1 MTPRRRSHY
10 LGALCF
16 ASLAASGVLAQAP
29 SAAFDPHPVPAG
41 TLRIWGD
48 TYMSSVVLA
57 WEEHF
62 RRYHPDVQF
71 VTQLMG
77 TDTAM
82 PGLYGG
88 VADLALFGRESN
100 GAESDGFLHSLQ
112 YKPLQLRLMAGSLDA
127 PGKSYAPVL
136 FVRKG
141 NPLDRLTVAQAD
153 ALFGCG
159 QPGQSAPARTWG
171 DLGLEGEWKDKPI
184 HLYAFDIESGTGAFF
199 LRKLQGESQKMNWEI
214 IREFSDG
221 RHADGTAYDAGQQT
235 MDALKADPYGLAVS
249 GLHYADGDV
258 KPLAL
263 AAVAGSPYVYA
274 TRETVID
281 GTYPLARM
289 TYAFF
294 NQPSGQPV
302 PPLVKEFMRFF
313 YSDEGQGLISAE
325 PGFLPL
331 PPQDAKQQVLALH

>member
-1 MTPRRRSHY
+1 
-10 LGALCF
+10 
-16 ASLAASGVLAQAP
+16 
-29 SAAFDPHPVPAG
+29 
-41 TLRIWGD
+41 
-48 TYMSSVVLA
+48 MSSVVLA

-62 RRYHPDVQF
+62 RRYHPDVEF
-71 VTQLMG
+71 VNRLMG

-100 GAESDGFLHSLQ
+100 GTENDGFLHSLQ
-112 YKPLQLRLMAGSLDA
+112 YKPLQLHLMTGGLDA
-127 PGKSYAPVL
+127 PGMSYAPVL

-141 NPLDRLTVAQAD
+141 NPLDRLTLAQVD

-159 QPGQSAPARTWG
+159 QPGQGAPAMTWG
-171 DLGLEGEWKDKPI
+171 DLGLGGEWKDKPI
-184 HLYAFDIESGTGAFF
+184 HLYTFDMESGTGEFF
-199 LRKLQGESQKMNWEI
+199 LRRLQGESKKMNWAI
-214 IREFSDG
+214 IREFRDS
-221 RHADGTAYDAGQQT
+221 RHPDGTAYDAGQQT

-263 AAVAGSPYVYA
+263 AGTATGQYVYA
-274 TRETVID
+274 TRETVIS

-289 TYAFF
+289 TYVFV
-294 NQPSGQPV
+294 NQPPGQAV
-302 PPLVKEFMRFF
+302 PPLVKEFLRFV
-313 YSDEGQGLISAE
+313 YSDEGQNVISSE

-331 PPQDAKQQVLALH
+331 TTQDATDQVISMH

>member
-1 MTPRRRSHY
+1 VPCVSV
-10 LGALCF
+10 
-16 ASLAASGVLAQAP
+16 AASGVLAQAP
-29 SAAFDPHPVPAG
+29 SAAFDPRPVQAG

-62 RRYHPDVQF
+62 RHYHPEVHFDNR
-71 VTQLMG
+71 LMG
-77 TDTAM
+77 TDTGM

-88 VADLALFGRESN
+88 VADIALFGRESN
-100 GAESDGFLHSLQ
+100 GTESDGFLHSLE
-112 YKPLQLRLMAGSLDA
+112 YKPLELHLMAGSLDA

-136 FVRKG
+136 FVQKS

-159 QPGQSAPARTWG
+159 QPGQGTPPRTWG
-171 DLGLEGEWKDKPI
+171 DLGLGGEWKDKPI
-184 HLYAFDIESGTGAFF
+184 HLYAFDMESGTGAFF
-199 LRKLQGESQKMNWEI
+199 LRKLQGESKKMNWEI

-263 AAVAGSPYVYA
+263 AAAAGSPYIHA
-274 TRETVID
+274 SRETVID

-289 TYAFF
+289 TYAFV
-294 NQPSGQPV
+294 NQPPGSSV
-302 PPLVKEFMRFF
+302 PPMVKEFLRFV
-313 YSDEGQGLISAE
+313 YSDEGQKVVLDSE
-325 PGFLPL
+325 GFLPL
-331 PPQDAKQQVLALH
+331 TIDDAARQLTSIR